1 MAHSE
6 SGEMVGPA
14 DEQLIDRRLTIRWG
28 PEETAM
34 YEKAL
39 PETNGLAKSGS
50 AEGMA
55 SLHGNSVRDQAGRC
69 RRVAGH
75 YLF

>member
-1 MAHSE
+1 MA
-6 SGEMVGPA
+6 GPN

-34 YEKAL
+34 YEKTL

-55 SLHGNSVRDQAGRC
+55 SLHGNSVRDHVGWC
-69 RRVAGH
+69 RLAAV
-75 YLF
+75 YYSF